1 MSRLFHDGIIDDN
14 TLVQLPDGST
24 RPYAHVK
31 DGTGTGKPVLPHKP
45 VVPSKPASPKS
56 AAPTP
61 LKRVAMPAIPVE
73 GPSSTYL
80 GECPRC
86 GKKLEGTQVP
96 AKCPH
101 CNAPLHPGSESLWRN
116 YACALKRYLSFRGR
130 ARRKEYW
137 AFALCSLLVLFLICV
152 ALGATGM
159 PADVLWFIVL
169 VISIPLYYLPGLGV
183 AVRRMHDSGKSGWS
197 FLLKWG
203 LLH

>member
-86 GKKLEGTQVP
+86 GKKT
-96 AKCPH
+96 
-101 CNAPLHPGSESLWRN
+101 
-116 YACALKRYLSFRGR
+116 GR
-130 ARRKEYW
+130 DTGARK
-137 AFALCSLLVLFLICV
+137 
-152 ALGATGM
+152 M
-159 PADVLWFIVL
+159 PALQR
-169 VISIPLYYLPGLGV
+169 PLAPGLGKPV
-183 AVRRMHDSGKSGWS
+183 EKLRIRPQTLPVFQGPCQAQGILGLRIMQSIGAVPDMCCPGGHRDARRCAVVYRIGN
-197 FLLKWG
+197 
-203 LLH
+203 